1 MTLGDS
7 PRKNPPF
14 YAGSFQRTFHWVRGS
29 LGYIWIQ
36 LSWGNSLIRRLF
48 FRELRTGIMSH
59 DVETLNFMGKMLW
72 GMMSFMTF
80 MTSTNSSLDWNQWY
94 PKVPI
99 KCFPS
104 IHLSFVD
111 CLVWKPCVLYS
122 PRAWKYINKVV
133 KPSLIR
139 WPSLHIF
146 IELGTHFH
154 SLAKL
159 KKGWKSTSI

>member
-48 FRELRTGIMSH
+48 FRELRSGIMSH
-59 DVETLNFMGKMLW
+59 VEETLNFMGKMLW

-111 CLVWKPCVLYS
+111 CLVWTMRVIFSTCLKVYKQGCKTLTYQMAILTHTYWTWYS
-122 PRAWKYINKVV
+122 FSLSRNSRRVGKVQ
-133 KPSLIR
+133 LI
-139 WPSLHIF
+139 
-146 IELGTHFH
+146 T
-154 SLAKL
+154 
-159 KKGWKSTSI
+159 